1 MLAALAACLLL
12 CVSHAL
18 TCVGARSMLGAGDRC
33 EGDWGYQWCT
43 EMVQPF
49 SNDGLNDMFWPP
61 SPFNL
66 SAGPCCRLLVHGRAC
81 ASAPCRVLYAA
92 LCRVFQLVAL
102 DITTQRSMV
111 RVPEV

>member
-1 MLAALAACLLL
+1 MPLSVRVVMESQALN
-12 CVSHAL
+12 S
-18 TCVGARSMLGAGDRC
+18 VGARSVLGAGDRC

-66 SAGPCCRLLVHGRAC
+66 SAGRCCRLLAHGRVPAPVRYAVC
-81 ASAPCRVLYAA
+81 AMPLYAVYSSSS
-92 LCRVFQLVAL
+92 LW
-102 DITTQRSMV
+102 M
-111 RVPEV
+111 